1 MAKQSVRTLSSNI
14 PMLTSGWWMILLTSY
29 SKDMGNFNVI
39 HIRLLYFSHVYL
51 TQWELAVK
59 YPDTTSEVLAGKKR

>member
-1 MAKQSVRTLSSNI
+1 MAKQSVRTLSSKVA
-14 PMLTSGWWMILLTSY
+14 MLTSDWWIILLTSY

-51 TQWELAVK
+51 TQWELADK
-59 YPDTTSEVLAGKKR
+59 YPNTTSEVLAGKKR